1 MHTRE
6 IRAGYHTIESSKV
19 VAANIV
25 AVLSGKVAKGEYA
38 GPEGAILALGPENA
52 TGSMGAST
60 LPQFLVVRMKAKGLF
75 FAKLQKQFMGRT
87 IAK

>member
-1 MHTRE
+1 M
-6 IRAGYHTIESSKV
+6 ESSKV

-25 AVLSGKVAKGEYA
+25 AVLSGKVAQGEYA
-38 GPEGAILALGPENA
+38 GPEGALLALGPENGV
-52 TGSMGAST
+52 GSSGDNT
-60 LPQFLVVRMKAKGLF
+60 LPQFIVKSFKSKGLF